1 MSLLAY
7 HLKNLLLGLFF
18 NSITNTENLMS
29 DPRNFSSYE
38 VASTSFALQIIFF
51 PELRWAFSFDH
62 GSDTGH
68 IYVCHILFP
77 LPLFFEE
84 SSVPKQLMS

>member
-1 MSLLAY
+1 MSLLTY

-29 DPRNFSSYE
+29 EN
-38 VASTSFALQIIFF
+38 
-51 PELRWAFSFDH
+51 
-62 GSDTGH
+62 GSDTRH
-68 IYVCHILFP
+68 LYVRHILFP